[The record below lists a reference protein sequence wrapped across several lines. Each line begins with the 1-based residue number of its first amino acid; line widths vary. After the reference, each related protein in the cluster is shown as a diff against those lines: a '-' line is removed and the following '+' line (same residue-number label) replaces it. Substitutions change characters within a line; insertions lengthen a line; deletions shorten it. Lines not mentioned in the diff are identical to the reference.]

1 MIHNTIILAIRFFVC
16 SNDIFS
22 CFQKWLINI
31 HENIFKI
38 MKNIILFNVGDL
50 KDIFPIKIQ
59 VIWNY

>member
-1 MIHNTIILAIRFFVC
+1 MIHNTIILAIKFFVC

-22 CFQKWLINI
+22 CFQKWLTNI
-31 HENIFKI
+31 HENVFKI
-38 MKNIILFNVGDL
+38 MINIILFNVGNL